1 MKMRNL
7 NILISL
13 LLALVPGIASEAQDT
28 TPYARNFEVV
38 RGTESL
44 SIRSITQDSK
54 HQIWFGTDKN
64 LYSYDGYSPFVHIDR
79 DGNNDHFQINA
90 IECFDDK
97 LLLGCVDGLV
107 IYDCIK
113 ETFTTKEF
121 LKGNEV
127 FAFKRKGNE
136 IWIGSEV
143 GLFLYDI
150 STDTFS
156 PVNIKSDQPGTFN
169 VRSIEFFED
178 KILAGTRSPGELC
191 VFDPGRYPN
200 FYNFSKDLFPLN
212 FSSVDAIEVLDGS
225 RLLLGTSSAL
235 YEFDTEKL
243 VARLIARLSWVKTIC
258 KDGDRFLVGTDNGL
272 YAYDTA
278 SGSIEKIV
286 NNVVWKII
294 RDVEQNIWFGSD
306 TGLLISKRNKLI
318 NSTYVTPSGANN
330 LYSSIC
336 GDGSGN
342 IFAGGSYGIIM
353 FDGKDLSLPSR
364 WYKMS
369 DPVYPLIHNKVRQIK
384 QNSFTGDIW
393 AETASGLIRFDNTT
407 QQFISTRADIT
418 LSNAFDFHFEKDRF
432 WVAGLSGLF
441 CVKDGVA
448 IESFTTKDGLSS
460 NRIAQVVKDCIG
472 RLWIRTI
479 DRNVYIINP
488 QTESVTRFYLR
499 QIATG
504 SLWDYIY
511 SDSSANIW
519 LSSGNEICKVEPRIS
534 DAIVADYHLSAQTS
548 VDTNCLLEVENHLWV
563 CSAAGIFIIDKRTGA
578 ISHVYTDENY
588 VSLYYDRATGTIYLG
603 ALDKISVIKYADFME
618 TTSRSTPRIYI
629 TKITA
634 NDTDIP
640 VEDYADGVLTLPHN
654 KNNISISFSGFHYS
668 RENSQRFRF
677 NLNGTSSSWFETTK
691 SSNSILLTDLAPKA
705 YKLYVTTINYASADQ
720 PLLSIRIK
728 RPWYTSIVAIII
740 YILLLAYI
748 SILFV
753 KMYLYRKRIKIE
765 QIQRSKEMAQ
775 AKSKIN
781 FFADIAHEFKTP
793 LSLIVAPASKLL
805 HESTDIKDRQSLQL
819 IHDNA
824 MKLNS
829 LIHMSLD
836 YYNDKKDIAKTVITS
851 NVEFVSFAR
860 QIFTS
865 FQENFANLDFSF
877 ITNNDNIPITI
888 DVVKMETILTNIIS
902 NACKYTPAGGSIILS
917 IAYNKEGG
925 ILAIKVSDTGIG
937 IPKEELPY
945 IFQRYYQSSRTKS
958 NVASTG
964 LGLAI
969 VKSYVDILN
978 GVITADS
985 DSHGTS
991 FLIKFPVN
999 NAETTGDAVSEN
1011 VEVKNP
1017 EQKPLVVIVDDNK
1030 PICDFLVNILRDKY
1044 HCLCA
1049 HSGAKGLKLCQD
1061 VMPDLIISDVVM
1073 PDMNG
1078 LQMCRKIRQTPSLSI
1093 IPIILLTAKDDK
1105 DTEKESIELNIDAVI
1120 GKPFDME
1127 SLLARV
1133 SQLILKSRQVEK
1145 KVKIDMISKPTEVHT
1160 VSPDEKFLIDVTK
1173 LIESHIDEPELSVT
1187 NLCELG
1193 NYTEKNLYRKIK
1205 KLTGQ
1210 STVEYIRS
1218 IRLKKAALL
1227 LQNGNFTVSETM
1239 YMVGFSN
1246 TSYFSKAFCSQFGKT
1261 PKEYQQSFKEQQG

>member
-1 MKMRNL
+1 M
-7 NILISL
+7 
-13 LLALVPGIASEAQDT
+13 VPGIISQAQGS
-28 TPYARNFEVV
+28 TPFFEDFEVV
-38 RGTESL
+38 HGTESL

-64 LYSYDGYSPFVHIDR
+64 LYSYDGYSTFVHIDR
-79 DGNNDHFQINA
+79 EGNNDHFQINA

-113 ETFTTKEF
+113 ETFTPKEF

-127 FAFKRKGNE
+127 FTFKRKGDE

-156 PVNIKSDQPGTFN
+156 TVNIKGGQPGTFN
-169 VRSIEFFED
+169 VRSLEFFGD
-178 KILAGTRSPGELC
+178 KILAGTRATGELFI
-191 VFDPGRYPN
+191 FDPGRYPN
-200 FYNFSKDLFPLN
+200 FYNFNKDLFPLN
-212 FSSVDAIEVLDGS
+212 FSSIDAIEMLDDS

-235 YEFDTEKL
+235 YEFDTESL
-243 VARLIARLSWVKTIC
+243 VVHLVARLSWVKTIC

-272 YAYDTA
+272 YAYDTV
-278 SGSIEKIV
+278 SGSIKKIV
-286 NNVVWKII
+286 NNVVWKIL

-306 TGLLISKRNKLI
+306 TGLLVSKRNKLI

-336 GDGSGN
+336 GDEHGN

-353 FDGKDLSLPSR
+353 FNGKDLSLPSR

-369 DPVYPLIHNKVRQIK
+369 DPIYPIIHNKVRQIR
-384 QNSFTGDIW
+384 QNPFTGDIW
-393 AETASGLIRFDNTT
+393 AQTASGLIRFDNAT
-407 QQFISTRADIT
+407 QQFIPSRADIS
-418 LSNAFDFHFEKDRF
+418 LSNAFDFLFEKDRF
-432 WVAGLSGLF
+432 WSAGLNGLF
-441 CVKDGVA
+441 CIKDGVG

-488 QTESVTRFYLR
+488 QTETTTQFYHR

-504 SLWDYIY
+504 FLWDYIY

-519 LSSGNEICKVEPRIS
+519 LSSGNEICKVEPQIS
-534 DAIVADYHLSAQTS
+534 DAIIADYHLSAQTS
-548 VDTNCLLEVENHLWV
+548 TDTQCLLEVENHLWV
-563 CSAAGIFIIDKRTGA
+563 CSSAGIFIIDKRTEA
-578 ISHVYTDENY
+578 INHVYTDENF
-588 VSLYYDRATGTIYLG
+588 VSLYYDRASGTIYLG
-603 ALDKISVIKYADFME
+603 ALDKISVIKYADFLE
-618 TTSRSTPRIYI
+618 TTNRSTPQIFI
-629 TKITA
+629 TKISA
-634 NDTDIP
+634 NGTDIP
-640 VEDYADGVLTLPHN
+640 VEDYASGVLTLPYN

-668 RENSQRFRF
+668 RDNSQRFRF
-677 NLNGTSSSWFETTK
+677 NLNGTSPSWFETTK

-705 YKLYVTTINYASADQ
+705 YKLYVATINYAADSQ

-740 YILLLAYI
+740 YILLLTYL

-753 KMYLYRKRIKIE
+753 KMYIYRKKIKIE

-775 AKSKIN
+775 AKSKIK

-793 LSLIVAPASKLL
+793 LSLIVAPASKLIQ
-805 HESTDIKDRQSLQL
+805 ESTNIKDRQSLQL

-824 MKLNS
+824 MKINS

-865 FQENFANLDFSF
+865 FQDNFANLDFSF
-877 ITNNDNIPITI
+877 IANNDSIPITI

-902 NACKYTPAGGSIILS
+902 NACKYTPTGGSIILS
-917 IAYNKEGG
+917 ITYNKESG

-958 NVASTG
+958 NIASTG

-978 GVITADS
+978 GIITADS
-985 DSHGTS
+985 DNHGTS
-991 FLIKFPVN
+991 FLIKLPVN
-999 NAETTGDAVSEN
+999 NADATGDTVTETI
-1011 VEVKNP
+1011 EVKNQ

-1049 HSGAKGLKLCQD
+1049 HNGAKGLKLCQD
-1061 VMPDLIISDVVM
+1061 VIPDLIISDVVM

-1078 LQMCRKIRQTPSLSI
+1078 LQMCRKIRQIPSLSI
-1093 IPIILLTAKDDK
+1093 IPIILLTAKDDIN
-1105 DTEKESIELNIDAVI
+1105 TEKESIELNIDAVI

-1133 SQLILKSRQVEK
+1133 NQLILKSRQVVK
-1145 KVKIDMISKPTEVHT
+1145 RVKIDMISKPTEAHT

-1246 TSYFSKAFCSQFGKT
+1246 TSYFSKAFCLQFGKT
-1261 PKEYQQSFKEQQG
+1261 PKEYQQFFKKQQG